1 MVIKFD
7 SKALISKYH
16 VKVWERRDPY
26 PLDSQLE
33 QTATCDDPA
42 HTRTVL
48 NLLSLAL

>member
-26 PLDSQLE
+26 P
-33 QTATCDDPA
+33 
-42 HTRTVL
+42 TRTDS
-48 NLLSLAL
+48 NL